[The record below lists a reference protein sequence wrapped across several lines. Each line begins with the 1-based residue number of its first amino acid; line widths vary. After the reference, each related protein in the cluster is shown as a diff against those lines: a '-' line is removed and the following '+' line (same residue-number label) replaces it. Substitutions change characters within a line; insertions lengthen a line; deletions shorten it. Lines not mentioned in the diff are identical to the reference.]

1 MKQANFF
8 GLFLTFPLLL
18 ASCTI
23 KFVSDSSN
31 STAESA
37 SNETVSSLQSSDS
50 KTSSQEAKSS
60 VDTSSEKES
69 VISVSSEEESV
80 VSASSQEERSST
92 EITSSSESSIE
103 SFVSSEEQRSSEE
116 TFSIESSSVE
126 ESSVSSG
133 PKTFT
138 FYSVNDFHGAV
149 KEGRDSYNH
158 YESGISKYFGELA
171 TRRKADPTHTVLL
184 SAGDMWQGSLESNYT
199 KGLFVTEAMSAAGF
213 EAMAVGNHEFDFGQ
227 EIIKNNAKAASFPF
241 LGGNIMN
248 YVNGQT
254 TSTRNETFDISKT
267 VIKDGVKIGIV
278 GMIGEGQTSSITSK
292 YVEDLSF
299 VNPLP
304 LALQEATRLKEVE
317 NTQINVLLLHDDSS
331 TVTNSFDY
339 WKDEG
344 KALSDYFD
352 VVFCGHTHS
361 YNDTVYDGVPL
372 LQAYSNGQAFS
383 KATIT
388 FDDNEVTQRIG
399 QIEYAPSSGR
409 TDVDVEAVIQKRLTK
424 ELLELGDRRAGYVSG
439 TLSKRDIGAV
449 GCKAIYDTYSST
461 YSDLA
466 CVMMNS
472 QRDGL
477 SGEVTYSDIFKATP
491 FSNVIVIARVKGS
504 DIIYEAKYNP
514 TYTGNTAQYATLDSD
529 QYYTCAVIDYLYYHT
544 NADKQYDYFKGNRP
558 GGGNSVIEVY
568 DTYPYELIFDL
579 FQKTPGNTINPQSFR
594 GQANGYDLY
603 S

>member
-23 KFVSDSSN
+23 KFVSDSSD

-37 SNETVSSLQSSDS
+37 SNETVSSVQSSDS
-50 KTSSQEAKSS
+50 KTSSQETKSS
-60 VDTSSEKES
+60 VDTSYEKES
-69 VISVSSEEESV
+69 VISVSSEEG
-80 VSASSQEERSST
+80 
-92 EITSSSESSIE
+92 
-103 SFVSSEEQRSSEE
+103 SFVYSEDRLSSEE

-126 ESSVSSG
+126 ESSLSSG

-138 FYSVNDFHGAV
+138 FYSVNDFHGAI

-254 TSTRNETFDISKT
+254 TSTRNETFGISKT

-304 LALQEATRLKEVE
+304 LALQEATRLKEEE

-331 TVTNSFDY
+331 KVTSSFDY

-361 YNDTVYDGVPL
+361 YNDAVYDGVPL

-399 QIEYAPSSGR
+399 QIEYAPSYGR
-409 TDVDVEAVIQKRLTK
+409 TDVDVEAIIQKHLTK
-424 ELLELGDRRAGYVSG
+424 ELLELGDRRAGYVNG
-439 TLSKRDIGAV
+439 TLSTRDIGAV
-449 GCKAIYDTYSST
+449 GCKAIYDTYNST

-514 TYTGNTAQYATLDSD
+514 TYTGNTAQYATLDSN
-529 QYYTCAVIDYLYYHT
+529 QYYTCAVIDYLYYHM

-568 DTYPYELIFDL
+568 DTYPYELIFGL

-603 S
+603 RV